1 MPAGKGRSRPHS
13 IAVKVFSQGTNID
26 TDWVSTW
33 TQIVISK
40 GNKQR
45 WQNNDIYQKYSHVNQ
60 KKWLGYNHSV
70 TALNVE
76 QLNED

>member
-45 WQNNDIYQKYSHVNQ
+45 WQNNENQ

>member
-13 IAVKVFSQGTNID
+13 IAVKVFSQGTNVD

-45 WQNNDIYQKYSHVNQ
+45 WQNNENQ
-60 KKWLGYNHSV
+60 KKCLGYNHSV